1 MAKDRLVVAE
11 QRRVDAE
18 QRKSTSL
25 LQLLAFKRKQFEKRL
40 GLAPSSDLPA
50 RMPAR
55 SISDSNLHPS
65 HALHDL
71 SDVRHSSR
79 NFVSFTKLDDEQQRS
94 SDSSNGDLSERLVL
108 HSDEEDDDDD
118 HLQAR
123 KTKTVR
129 FQSPL
134 IAITA
139 PDDDAGLGT
148 D

>member
-11 QRRVDAE
+11 QRLVDAE

-40 GLAPSSDLPA
+40 GLAPSSDLPG
-50 RMPAR
+50 RMPSR

-71 SDVRHSSR
+71 SDVSHS
-79 NFVSFTKLDDEQQRS
+79 NQNLVTFTKLDDDQQRS
-94 SDSSNGDLSERLVL
+94 FDSSN
-108 HSDEEDDDDD
+108 SDGDDDDD
-118 HLQAR
+118 HHLQAK

-129 FQSPL
+129 FQAPL
-134 IAITA
+134 VAITP
-139 PDDDAGLGT
+139 PDNDDARLRT
-148 D
+148 N

>member
-11 QRRVDAE
+11 QRLVDAE

-40 GLAPSSDLPA
+40 GLAPSLDLPG
-50 RMPAR
+50 RMQSR

-71 SDVRHSSR
+71 LDMTHSNQNLAALS
-79 NFVSFTKLDDEQQRS
+79 KLDDDQQRS
-94 SDSSNGDLSERLVL
+94 SDSSNGDV
-108 HSDEEDDDDD
+108 SDEDDDD
-118 HLQAR
+118 HLHAK

-129 FQSPL
+129 FQAPL
-134 IAITA
+134 VAITP
-139 PDDDAGLGT
+139 PDDDKDARLRT